1 MRSLLKTP
9 LYLQTLVAMIL
20 GIAVGAVFGDTL
32 GPLSQLSK
40 LIVQWIKILA
50 TPLLFFAILDGILNG
65 QMKGRG
71 VKAMLGISAINGT
84 CAIAIALFI
93 SNTFHAGKYLQL
105 KASTEGAALAKKGWD
120 WTEAVKSFVPESLVG
135 PFVNNAIP
143 SIILIAI
150 FFGLAA
156 RVIEAK
162 ASDEERRVF
171 DLVRS
176 ALQVAVRTL
185 LKVMD
190 WFILLIPLA
199 VFASVA
205 KVVGEHGLS
214 ILGGL
219 GAYLAVT
226 LSGMA
231 IQIIFV
237 YQAWIKL
244 VAKKSLRVFWREA
257 REPALYAFGVNSSL
271 ATLPVTLKALDRI
284 GVTPAAARLSAC
296 VGTNLN
302 NDGILLYEVV
312 AAFFIA
318 QANGIDIPL
327 FHQVA
332 LAAICVLA
340 TIGVAGIP
348 EAGIISL
355 FLVLNTAG
363 LPAES
368 LPLLLSVDWVVA
380 RCRSVTNVLADMTVA
395 VGVDHF
401 SPLDE
406 RPA

>member
-1 MRSLLKTP
+1 ML
-9 LYLQTLVAMIL
+9 L
-20 GIAVGAVFGDTL
+20 GIAVGAVFGDRL

-71 VKAMLGISAINGT
+71 VKAMLGISALNAT
-84 CAIAIALFI
+84 CAITIALVI
-93 SNTFHAGKYLQL
+93 SNAFKAGRFLQL
-105 KASTEGAALAKKGWD
+105 KATAEGAALAKKEWD
-120 WTEAVKSFVPESLVG
+120 WTEALKSFVPESLVG

-143 SIILIAI
+143 SLILIAI
-150 FFGLAA
+150 FFGISA
-156 RVIEAK
+156 RVIEA
-162 ASDEERRVF
+162 ASNEEERKVF
-171 DLVRS
+171 DLIRT
-176 ALQVAVRTL
+176 ALQIAVRVL
-185 LKVMD
+185 LKIMD
-190 WFILLIPLA
+190 WIILLVPLA

-231 IQIIFV
+231 IQVIFV
-237 YQAWIKL
+237 YQTWIKL
-244 VAKKSLRVFWREA
+244 VAKKSLRVFWRES
-257 REPALYAFGVNSSL
+257 REPCLYSFGVNSSL

-318 QANGIDIPL
+318 QAHGIDIPVL
-327 FHQVA
+327 HQIA

-368 LPLLLSVDWVVA
+368 LPLLLSVDWIVA

-395 VGVDHF
+395 VGIDHF

-406 RPA
+406 ARA